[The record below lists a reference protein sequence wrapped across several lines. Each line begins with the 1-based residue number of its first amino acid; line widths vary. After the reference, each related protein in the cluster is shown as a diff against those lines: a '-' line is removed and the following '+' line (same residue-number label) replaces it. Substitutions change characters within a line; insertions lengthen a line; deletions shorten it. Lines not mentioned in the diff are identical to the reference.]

1 MMPSSAARAWANL
14 SPRKSR
20 LDAAMTAASPADI
33 ESAQIMLANP
43 RGFCAGVERAIEIV
57 ERVLRLRG
65 APVFV
70 KHEIVHNRFVC
81 DSLRAR
87 GVVFIEDPR
96 LAEPGRPLVYSA
108 HGVSKA
114 VQDAARARG
123 LEIFDA
129 TCPLV
134 VKVHAEVA
142 RLRRD
147 GFAVVMIGHRGHPEV
162 EGTLGQASGGVFLV
176 ETEADIEN
184 LQIPDPQ
191 KIAFVTQTTLSVDD
205 TADIVAALRRRFP
218 DARAP
223 SKGDICYATQNRQD
237 AIKKMAAQC
246 DLILVV
252 GSPASSNSNRLVEVA
267 EKAGCRARLIDSA
280 AAIDAQLID
289 GAQRIGVTAG
299 ASAPES
305 LVRGV
310 VAELQKER
318 PGARAREISGVEETV
333 VFSLPGGLR
342 RARA

>member
-1 MMPSSAARAWANL
+1 
-14 SPRKSR
+14 
-20 LDAAMTAASPADI
+20 MTVASPAAAS
-33 ESAQIMLANP
+33 SAQIMLANP

-114 VQDAARARG
+114 VQEAARARG

-162 EGTLGQASGGVFLV
+162 EGTLGQASGGVFWSKPKPISRTCKSPIRKKSRSSRKRLFRS
-176 ETEADIEN
+176 TT
-184 LQIPDPQ
+184 PP
-191 KIAFVTQTTLSVDD
+191 TLSR
-205 TADIVAALRRRFP
+205 LCG
-218 DARAP
+218 
-223 SKGDICYATQNRQD
+223 GDFRT
-237 AIKKMAAQC
+237 
-246 DLILVV
+246 
-252 GSPASSNSNRLVEVA
+252 
-267 EKAGCRARLIDSA
+267 RARQAKATFATRLKIDKTRSKKWQRN
-280 AAIDAQLID
+280 AI
-289 GAQRIGVTAG
+289 
-299 ASAPES
+299 
-305 LVRGV
+305 
-310 VAELQKER
+310 
-318 PGARAREISGVEETV
+318 
-333 VFSLPGGLR
+333 
-342 RARA
+342 